1 MVYLNVHSSLHLK
14 ETLGKVKLIFN
25 VGMKLNTEILKWN
38 FKHVAFLSNKIFFK
52 VLQQSEIIFQ
62 TRANLC
68 TE

>member
-1 MVYLNVHSSLHLK
+1 MVYLNVRSSLHLK
-14 ETLGKVKLIFN
+14 VTLSKLKRIFN
-25 VGMKLNTEILKWN
+25 VGMKLNTTLLKWN
-38 FKHVAFLSNKIFFK
+38 FKHVPFLSNKIFFK